1 MAWNF
6 QTDVNKETSKSKLLG
21 EIIPEISEKKGE
33 INVAK
38 DQCVYVIDMI
48 AQMRVCLSR
57 VPNTFEQLILKF
69 IQYPLYIEL
78 ILLQALI
85 EM

>member
-48 AQMRVCLSR
+48 AQMRVCLST

-78 ILLQALI
+78 ILFQALI